1 LQDEFQELK
10 KRYWGQHLWGRGYF
24 CTTVGPVT
32 EEMIK
37 KGAMLLAG
45 GTDFIPLLKLG
56 LKAPRYLVLLSRAAD
71 RVSDLKSVRFNGNV
85 VVLGACVT
93 LTDIAEHAK
102 LAQDVP
108 ALREA
113 ALTVA
118 SPQIRNRGTLGGN
131 LFQDRRCLYFNQS
144 NFWRSSIKPCFKT
157 GGNICHQ
164 IPNSNVC
171 RAFYYS
177 DTATALLALGGE
189 ATIRTPGGE
198 EKKLPLEEVIDRH
211 LISNGTEEH
220 ENILLTE
227 VCFPV
232 PLFSCFIKFAERSSF
247 DFPLFNFA
255 AVKSVSGWCVF
266 VGGWGARIKRLPNTE
281 EALAEGVASD
291 KAEQIFLEELKDQ
304 REFIR
309 ESGLSPKMRE
319 FLPLRSCIEKI
330 RSA

>member
-1 LQDEFQELK
+1 
-10 KRYWGQHLWGRGYF
+10 
-24 CTTVGPVT
+24 
-32 EEMIK
+32 
-37 KGAMLLAG
+37 MLLAG

-56 LKAPRYLVLLSRAAD
+56 LKAPRYLVLLSRVAE
-71 RVSDLKSVRFNGNV
+71 LKNIRFEENAV
-85 VVLGACVT
+85 ILGSCVT
-93 LTDIAEHAK
+93 LTDITEHTK

-113 ALTVA
+113 ALAVA

-144 NFWRSSIKPCFKT
+144 SFWRSSVKSCFKT

-177 DTATALLALGGE
+177 DMATMLLALDGK
-189 ATIRTPGGE
+189 AMIRTSSGE

-211 LISNGTEEH
+211 LISNGTREH
-220 ENILLTE
+220 ENILLTD

-232 PLFSCFIKFAERSSF
+232 PRFSCFVKFAERASF
-247 DFPLFNFA
+247 DFPLLNFA
-255 AVKSVSGWCVF
+255 AVKNDSGWRVF
-266 VGGWGARIKRLPNTE
+266 IGGWSTRTERLPHTE
-281 EALAEGVASD
+281 KALASGVAPD
-291 KAEQIFLEELKDQ
+291 EMEQVFLKELKSR
-304 REFIR
+304 RESVR

-319 FLPLRSCIEKI
+319 LLPLRSCFVKI
-330 RSA
+330 CSTLG